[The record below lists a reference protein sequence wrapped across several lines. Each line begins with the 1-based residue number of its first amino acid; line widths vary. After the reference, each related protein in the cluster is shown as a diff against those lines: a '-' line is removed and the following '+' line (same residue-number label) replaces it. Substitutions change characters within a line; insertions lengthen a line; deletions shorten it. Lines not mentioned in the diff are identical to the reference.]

1 MMIPFT
7 PREANNMSSSEKI
20 SVFKSN
26 LVIRYVP
33 SLTLYK
39 RKRRVFVS
47 LAFLSENIEDI
58 SVAAYVFSITVLF
71 IYGLRFCRYFPA

>member
-1 MMIPFT
+1 MMTPFT

-58 SVAAYVFSITVLF
+58 SAAAYVFSITVLF